1 VRTDTTRTTTRDDT
15 AQPARSP
22 EALAEIADLQALL
35 NSAFDAKVPAYDIM
49 ALANFRNR

>member
-1 VRTDTTRTTTRDDT
+1 MRTDTTRTTTRDDA

-22 EALAEIADLQALL
+22 DALAEIADLRALL
-35 NSAFDAKVPAYDIM
+35 NSAFDAKVPAYDVM